1 VEPYCLI
8 LCVIIVYSLFQIQRT
23 VGFQNV
29 KTQLARWDAVVY
41 SNRAADQ
48 LTFPLKQSAVN
59 FQTTDDFISKLKVC
73 LNSIV
78 IYY

>member
-1 VEPYCLI
+1 MEPCCLI
-8 LCVIIVYSLFQIQRT
+8 LCVIIMYSLSQIQRK

-48 LTFPLKQSAVN
+48 ITFPLKQSTVN

-73 LNSIV
+73 VNSVV
-78 IYY
+78 IY

>member
-1 VEPYCLI
+1 MEPYCLI

-23 VGFQNV
+23 VGFRNV

-48 LTFPLKQSAVN
+48 LTFPLKQSTVN

-73 LNSIV
+73 LHSIV
-78 IYY
+78 IY

>member
-1 VEPYCLI
+1 MEPYCLI
-8 LCVIIVYSLFQIQRT
+8 LCVIIMYSLFQIQRT
-23 VGFQNV
+23 VGFRNV

-41 SNRAADQ
+41 SNRTADQ
-48 LTFPLKQSAVN
+48 ITFPLKQSTVN

-78 IYY
+78 IY